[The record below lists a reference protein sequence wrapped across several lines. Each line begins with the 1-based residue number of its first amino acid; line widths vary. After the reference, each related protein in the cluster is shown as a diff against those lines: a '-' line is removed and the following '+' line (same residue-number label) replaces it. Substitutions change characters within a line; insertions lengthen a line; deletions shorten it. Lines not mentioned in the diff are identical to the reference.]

1 MPDFRTRKDVVLP
14 LAWPILGA
22 DGKTQ
27 ISEIALKKNTNV
39 HVSIYHANRCKRIW
53 GEDAEEWKP
62 ERWLNPLPETVGQAH
77 LPGVYSS
84 M

>member
-1 MPDFRTRKDVVLP
+1 M
-14 LAWPILGA
+14 
-22 DGKTQ
+22 DGKT
-27 ISEIALKKNTNV
+27 EITEIPLKKNTTV
-39 HVSIYHANRCKRIW
+39 FISILGANLSAEVW

-62 ERWLNPLPETVGQAH
+62 ERWLGQLPESVAEAH